1 MRNDDYIGC
10 DTVLN
15 LGFCYNGDNDDGTGA
30 PPTYGASP
38 PAVGLDYFRGTVKK
52 NTNDTLGLTSF
63 TFFTSNYFVHL
74 RPCESDPNGEPIPA
88 YHFLQGLKKDRTSV
102 YGYYKGS
109 AKKNKVLLLW

>member
-63 TFFTSNYFVHL
+63 TFFTNNTSAPP
-74 RPCESDPNGEPIPA
+74 PCESDPNGEPIPA
-88 YHFLQGLKKDRTSV
+88 YHYSAGIEKRQNSI
-102 YGYYKGS
+102 YGYYK
-109 AKKNKVLLLW
+109 NPT